1 MPTTNA
7 KVLSRGLRAGK
18 VILREEEEEE
28 SNLLGCL
35 PRPPCTLSK
44 LRAKSLEK
52 FFVPMMPQMYV
63 YVMYMSVYVYVMY
76 RVYVCEVARQGS
88 FVFAAPDVCVY
99 ICNVRVCVCVCVY
112 IYIYVYAYTL
122 HTQGKPGG
130 RTPPVTWSSRGGMG
144 ESKRGREFSID
155 VRRENINFRSSEA
168 TTPKTSPGFG
178 PLALGILE
186 SQVFVYVYIC
196 ICVCVCV

>member
-112 IYIYVYAYTL
+112 TYTYMYMHIPYI
-122 HTQGKPGG
+122 HRK
-130 RTPPVTWSSRGGMG
+130 SRG
-144 ESKRGREFSID
+144 D
-155 VRRENINFRSSEA
+155 V
-168 TTPKTSPGFG
+168 
-178 PLALGILE
+178 PLL
-186 SQVFVYVYIC
+186 
-196 ICVCVCV
+196 